1 MSLMVH
7 YFYMETNKPT
17 SSKILSWT
25 LSLAIVI
32 VVNLFFYYI
41 IATIYPSPKFETFCS
56 EQPVM
61 HADPVSCVDAGGQWT
76 NTQMA
81 PTEITAAVKNGQAL
95 GYCDANFTC
104 NKHFQDTESIYNR
117 NVFIILIVLS
127 LVVLTLGVFLPIE
140 ILSLGF
146 SWAGVISL
154 IIASGRYWS
163 DADNWMRV
171 IILAVALALLVWLAM
186 KKSK

>member
-1 MSLMVH
+1 MVH

-17 SSKILSWT
+17 PSKILSWT

-32 VVNLFFYYI
+32 VLNLFFYYI
-41 IATIYPSPKFETFCS
+41 IATIYPSPKFESFCPTQS
-56 EQPVM
+56 VM
-61 HADPVSCVDAGGQWT
+61 HTEPVSCIDAGGQWT

-81 PTEITAAVKNGQAL
+81 PMEITAAVKNGQAL
-95 GYCDANFTC
+95 GYCDAHFTC
-104 NKHFQDTESIYNR
+104 NKNFQETESIYNR

-127 LVVLTLGVFLPIE
+127 LVVLAIGVFIHLE
-140 ILSLGF
+140 TLSLGF
-146 SWAGVISL
+146 SWAGVVSL

-171 IILAVALALLVWLAM
+171 IILAVALALLVWLAI